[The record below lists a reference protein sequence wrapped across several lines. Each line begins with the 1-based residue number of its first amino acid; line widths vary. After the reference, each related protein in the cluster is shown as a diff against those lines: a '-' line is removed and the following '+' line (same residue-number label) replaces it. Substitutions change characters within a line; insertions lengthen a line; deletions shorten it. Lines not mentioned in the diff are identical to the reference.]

1 MNGERLN
8 TAGAPPAPRP
18 LVDQLPGYSRAAS
31 AATAR
36 WVASSNESW
45 LPPSPSALEAM
56 TAAARQANRYPSLA
70 GDRLVA
76 ALADALGVRNAQVA
90 VGAGSLALLAQ
101 VLGAFAGPGNEVVH
115 AWRSYEAYP
124 TLIALAGAQGVQVP
138 LGPGHRHDLGALA
151 AAITERTT
159 VVLLCNPNNP
169 TGTVLEPAEIG
180 FFLEAV
186 PAHVLVVLDEA
197 YVEFSGIAGQTLQL
211 LHRHRNLAIL
221 RTFSKAYALA
231 GARAGYLLGHEGTVG
246 AVRAVAPPFGLSTM
260 AEAGAVAALADTDYL
275 LGTVGAV
282 VRERGFLHRELAD
295 RGLGVPPSGGNFLWI
310 PEGDRHPAEMERV
323 CAAHGV
329 SVRAFAGAGVRVTIG
344 PRQASIA
351 FLAALDGLAPA
362 RHPAAAHPT
371 PPNQPNHSTG
381 GAS

>member
-8 TAGAPPAPRP
+8 TAATPAPRP
-18 LVDQLPGYSRAAS
+18 LVDLLPGYSRAAS
-31 AATAR
+31 ASTAR

-45 LPPSPSALEAM
+45 LPPSPLALEAM
-56 TAAARQANRYPSLA
+56 AASVRRANRYPSLA

-76 ALADALGVRNAQVA
+76 ALARTLGLRNAQVA

-101 VLGAFAGPGNEVVH
+101 VLAAFAGPGNEVVY

-124 TLIALAGAQGVQVP
+124 SLVTLAGAQGVQVP
-138 LGPGHRHDLGALA
+138 LGHGHRHDLGALA
-151 AAITERTT
+151 GAITDRTA

-169 TGTVLEPAEIG
+169 TGTVLEPGEIRC
-180 FFLEAV
+180 FLEAV
-186 PAHVLVVLDEA
+186 PGHVLVVLDEA
-197 YVEFSGIAGQTLQL
+197 YAEFSGIAGQSLPL
-211 LHRHRNLAIL
+211 LHRHRNLVIV

-231 GARAGYLLGHEGTVG
+231 GARAGYLLGQEGAVR

-275 LGTVGAV
+275 LGSVGAV

-295 RGLGVPPSGGNFLWI
+295 RGFGVPPSGGNFLWI
-310 PEGDRHPAEMERV
+310 PDCDGQAADMERL

-344 PRQASIA
+344 PRQASLA
-351 FLAALDGLAPA
+351 FLAALDELAA
-362 RHPAAAHPT
+362 SRHPEAAGPT
-371 PPNQPNHSTG
+371 SHHQTNHSTG
-381 GAS
+381 GAP